1 MLNRED
7 INNVIINIKKITNP
21 KKIFLFGSYAKG
33 EANEYSDIDIL
44 VVDDSAKNKHQIA
57 LEISEKLFPR
67 NYSLDLIVVSPEE
80 IEKKQTL
87 KLDFWIDI
95 LKNGKLLY
103 VRQ

>member
-7 INNVIINIKKITNP
+7 INNVIINIKKIANP
-21 KKIFLFGSYAKG
+21 KKIYLFGSYAKG

-67 NYSLDLIVVSPEE
+67 NYSLDLIVVSPDE